1 MQATR
6 LFSLLVKVVLGLGLN
21 MLVVVTA
28 TAEQV
33 YIGLRNGPS
42 DAFPV
47 IYEVT
52 PYRQL
57 DVILRRGDWVKAT
70 DGRSSGW
77 LHVDDLHLL
86 ETFPRDTLW
95 KLVNET
101 RPGPY
106 RLEFSTS
113 SLQSFSVGGLFPVF
127 DQSLF
132 ARYSRAPKG
141 DTSWSLA
148 QAGWL
153 NEFARPTDEL
163 TFSWSGAIG
172 YAQDQQGSE
181 FWSSEQEPVWTGIL
195 GVEAMW
201 QADRYFELGARG
213 EAATTLNNDMTTHR
227 SVSLIWRLR
236 L

>member
-1 MQATR
+1 MQAIR
-6 LFSLLVKVVLGLGLN
+6 LFSLLLQ
-21 MLVVVTA
+21 VVVGGGLSFA
-28 TAEQV
+28 TLVPAIAAPV
-33 YIGLRNGPS
+33 YIELRSGPS
-42 DAFPV
+42 NAFPV
-47 IYEVT
+47 VYEVT
-52 PYRQL
+52 SDRNL

-70 DGRSSGW
+70 DGRNSAW
-77 LHVDDLHLL
+77 VHVNDLHLL
-86 ETFPRDTLW
+86 ETFPRDKLW

-113 SLQSFSVGGLFPVF
+113 SLQSFSIGGLFPVF
-127 DQSLF
+127 DQTLF

-141 DTSWSLA
+141 EASWSLA

-163 TFSWSGAIG
+163 TFSWIGAIG

-181 FWSSEQEPVWTGIL
+181 FWSSEQEPIWTGIL
-195 GVEAMW
+195 GIEAIW

-213 EAATTLNNDMTTHR
+213 EVATTLSNDMTTHR